1 MKDSST
7 FSKNFNTFFL
17 EKKKREENLTKEK
30 KAKEQFYDIKNFK
43 VNRNNEFMENDIN
56 VIISERDIK
65 NINMKNNEEDIYEV
79 ININR
84 KKDKRYDMISNDN
97 NRSNNI
103 PNEGSKNRF
112 DESEKNNNKKENLQ
126 NEVKDNI
133 IKNKSILIKP
143 NNDIYDISK
152 LNNFINNEPFKRLQE
167 LKLKINNRYLDKC
180 ENISNHVIKEYHNII
195 NNYIDDIKRET
206 LLKINS
212 LKENIE
218 NMFDRIDNYIH
229 EVISLKNFVN
239 QKESNPKYGYNYK
252 CIISYYEDIL
262 LSNIYEKM
270 ILTNN
275 FQENNFY
282 TVVENLKRDLT
293 NQMKKKIREKKN
305 IIKEKWTN
313 IKNTFTQINEEM
325 KLFISNFEKKYNES
339 INMINIETEDFEKKL
354 TQNIYFNKIEI
365 NNLIHKENENNKL
378 FFSQLLNS
386 FNDYIMKLYNCIYIK
401 YSKCECLFFFHIIN
415 QLNKEESCYVFSI
428 ISENFIKNLSNDKV
442 LNYFLKRLQD
452 NYQSIYKKRIELH
465 KEDYFSNFFF
475 FCKTYEDFYIYLNT
489 YYEEYIKMY
498 DEIYKQLICYR
509 DIIFFILFNF
519 DQFLLL
525 IKDEEQ
531 NKMVHKERKRGVK
544 KNSNYKK
551 EESKINK
558 NVHIV
563 DENHFINIEKPFYNT
578 TIIDSNN
585 NNNIAQVNYQFNHDN
600 NINDNII
607 INNETLKC
615 EEDNKSICSKED
627 SLALINKNKITFEK
641 YIENILNY
649 YNIINLRDDYFLL
662 SFFQFIEMLRTHLQL
677 SNINIE
683 NKMCENIFMCKKEN
697 EELKINYYL
706 HFKQYNENVKN
717 CLKCKD
723 YIELNNLI
731 NMNNI
736 LVDKLKQIIK
746 NINEKVQYLCDFI
759 ATDLK
764 EYSSK
769 FFFSLL
775 KETKIIASQKEN
787 QNDQEKKK
795 KKKKKKKKEKENNDT
810 DNNTKIASQNEE
822 IENAKKSNDI
832 HNETQEF
839 ILKEDNN
846 KNKENEIKLI
856 NQFING
862 EYIYI
867 YDISNII
874 QYVYTN
880 YEYNIKLLLKNCKST
895 NKTSKKNK
903 NKSKVEQNNTNI
915 NIQPFCIYHKSLIQN
930 NISYIKNQI
939 ISRNIKK
946 KKENISEQKDENIIV
961 DKDSN
966 VFFLLLPQ
974 ICFDTSISYDNIL
987 FNFNNLKESFQP
999 FITNYYEYFKNI
1011 FFEYLLKIKTTTE
1024 KIKYSNY
1031 FEHIDETH
1039 LCEIFNKNEIIINQA
1054 YNQLKEKFLKN
1065 KEIYVIST
1073 NKLNKLIQ
1081 MYNNII
1087 NDSVEEQNIQTCI
1100 NNIEKILSEKIENFD
1115 NFYRTYV
1122 SLFEKLNETY
1132 NNFMKELENMINKLN
1147 KEIKKLEKY
1156 YEMIVKIDGKNFDKE
1171 EIINRIKCSNEFVQS
1186 VMKKKQD
1193 IDNLYNA
1200 NVYIFNNKIKII
1212 KSTCTNNKINI
1223 NDEGHK
1229 KVSTNNEMINYLSI
1243 KEEIKNN
1250 ILIFYVL
1257 IYHIKKD
1264 IISYKNVKSNYQTVV
1279 QEQEVD
1285 VNENKIKNGNKNKI
1299 KNDHNNNNNN
1309 NNNNLNGNINV
1320 LKNNKMNILYTM
1332 ENKNVKKGTY
1342 KKNTNTSYN
1351 NNNNDNIIIL
1361 KDKNVNS
1368 HIDNINIENK
1378 FKDIQNHIYKINIF
1392 QKIKNIY
1399 ELDIK
1404 SNNSIVNNFFFFFKV
1419 FQNVDNLLFSQNNN
1433 IEEYNDKLIT
1443 FDMFINKLKYEQ
1455 KDEGIFKKEENVI
1468 EIEERNEENIKK
1480 KNNNKKSNHL
1490 NNMFDINK
1498 NEGNHLF
1505 NVKNL
1510 KEYNKQKNTYEPKIF
1525 ECKEDIQTYI
1535 TSSIINKKYCDI
1547 KFFLYI
1553 CSYIIYYICKVLQID
1568 DYNNIMKEKKE
1579 NSQHLLYISYDMS
1592 YMIYKNHILNEKT
1605 PKNNI
1610 IQIQNIKINKK
1621 SMSSFIYLP
1630 NHLYYKIELTNLF
1643 QFEKKIIFDL
1653 FEQFFSQI
1661 ISLQMFDEN
1670 NKNFQ
1675 KVQNEYINDIF
1686 QLAIYLKVLSKK
1698 ISYFVFFHIYENYEK
1713 LSKDRINYLQINFMK
1728 TFDQLSEEIKIRDDN
1743 PNSITRR
1750 KKELKKLFE
1759 QYVLNIR
1766 IILANLLY
1774 SFYEHL
1780 YNNFIFFIHILN
1792 LLPCNFSLLSNK
1804 HNEDNIKD
1812 RSKEGTSLIKI
1823 EYIDNSINYDLNDI
1837 MKKINNVYNN
1847 LNVEPTKGKE
1857 KSNENYI
1864 TNYKMHMNINND
1876 ILYMTFHYNNSY
1888 IVKKLEK
1895 KIEKY
1900 MTKFYTHVTNILD
1913 EKKKEI
1919 IKIISND
1926 KKINRKYYE

>member
-17 EKKKREENLTKEK
+17 EKKKREDNLTKEK

-43 VNRNNEFMENDIN
+43 VHRDNEFMEKNIN
-56 VIISERDIK
+56 IIISERDIK
-65 NINMKNNEEDIYEV
+65 NINMKNNEEDIFKG

-84 KKDKRYDMISNDN
+84 NKDKKNVIISNGN
-97 NRSNNI
+97 NPSNNI
-103 PNEGSKNRF
+103 PNECSKNVF
-112 DESEKNNNKKENLQ
+112 ENNNKKENLQ
-126 NEVKDNI
+126 DEVKDNI
-133 IKNKSILIKP
+133 IKNKNNLI
-143 NNDIYDISK
+143 NTNDDIYDISK
-152 LNNFINNEPFKRLQE
+152 LNNIINNEPFKRIQE

-206 LLKINS
+206 VLNINR
-212 LKENIE
+212 LKENVE
-218 NMFDRIDNYIH
+218 NMFHMIDNYIH
-229 EVISLKNFVN
+229 EVINLRNVFN
-239 QKESNPKYGYNYK
+239 QKESNPNYGYNYK
-252 CIISYYEDIL
+252 FIISYYEDLI

-275 FQENNFY
+275 FQDNNFY

-305 IIKEKWTN
+305 VIKEKWTN

-325 KLFISNFEKKYNES
+325 KLFISKFEKKYNES
-339 INMINIETEDFEKKL
+339 INMINIETEELEKKL
-354 TQNIYFNKIEI
+354 TQNIYFNQIEI

-386 FNDYIMKLYNCIYIK
+386 FNDYIMNLYNCIYTK

-415 QLNKEESCYVFSI
+415 QLNQEESCYVFSI

-452 NYQSIYKKRIELH
+452 NYQSIYKKRIELQ

-475 FCKTYEDFYIYLNT
+475 FFKTYEDFYIYLNT

-498 DEIYKQLICYR
+498 DEIYKHLICYR
-509 DIIFFILFNF
+509 DVIFFVLFNC

-531 NKMVHKERKRGVK
+531 NKMVHKERKRGMK
-544 KNSNYKK
+544 KGANYKK
-551 EESKINK
+551 KENKINQ
-558 NVHIV
+558 NVHIA
-563 DENHFINIEKPFYNT
+563 DENHFIHIEKPFYKT
-578 TIIDSNN
+578 TIMDGNNNNN
-585 NNNIAQVNYQFNHDN
+585 NNNISQVNYQFNHDN
-600 NINDNII
+600 NTSDSIIINN

-615 EEDNKSICSKED
+615 KEDNKSIYSKEE
-627 SLALINKNKITFEK
+627 SLALINKNKMVFEK

-662 SFFQFIEMLRTHLQL
+662 SFFQFIEMLRTHLHL

-683 NKMCENIFMCKKEN
+683 NKMCENIFKCKKEN

-759 ATDLK
+759 HTDLK

-775 KETKIIASQKEN
+775 KKTRIVASQKEN
-787 QNDQEKKK
+787 QNDQEKKNR
-795 KKKKKKKKEKENNDT
+795 KKKKKKEKENNHND
-810 DNNTKIASQNEE
+810 DNNKIASQNKNDD
-822 IENAKKSNDI
+822 IENVKNSNDI
-832 HNETQEF
+832 HIETQNF

-846 KNKENEIKLI
+846 KNKEDEIKLI

-862 EYIYI
+862 EYVYI

-880 YEYNIKLLLKNCKST
+880 YEYNIKLLLKNCKS
-895 NKTSKKNK
+895 NRNSKNK
-903 NKSKVEQNNTNI
+903 NKSKVKQNNTNV

-930 NISYIKNQI
+930 NISYIKTKI

-946 KKENISEQKDENIIV
+946 KKENIITDRHW
-961 DKDSN
+961 N
-966 VFFLLLPQ
+966 VSFSLPQ
-974 ICFDTSISYDNIL
+974 IFFDTSINYVNIL
-987 FNFNNLKESFQP
+987 FNLNNLKESFQP
-999 FITNYYEYFKNI
+999 FVTNYYEYFKNI
-1011 FFEYLLKIKTTTE
+1011 LFEYLLKIKTTTE

-1039 LCEIFNKNEIIINQA
+1039 LNEIFHKNEISINQV
-1054 YNQLKEKFLKN
+1054 YNQLNEKFLKN

-1073 NKLNKLIQ
+1073 NKLNELIHI
-1081 MYNNII
+1081 YTNII
-1087 NDSVEEQNIQTCI
+1087 NDSVEEKNMQTCI
-1100 NNIEKILSEKIENFD
+1100 KNIEKILSEKIENFD

-1122 SLFEKLNETY
+1122 TLFEKFKETY
-1132 NNFMKELENMINKLN
+1132 NNFMKELENMLNKLN

-1156 YEMIVKIDGKNFDKE
+1156 YEMIVNIDGKNFDKD
-1171 EIINRIKCSNEFVQS
+1171 EIIKRIKCSNEFAQS
-1186 VMKKKQD
+1186 VIKKKQD

-1200 NVYIFNNKIKII
+1200 NLYIFNNKIKII
-1212 KSTCTNNKINI
+1212 KSKCINNKINI
-1223 NDEGHK
+1223 INDEGNK
-1229 KVSTNNEMINYLSI
+1229 KVSTNNDMINYLSI

-1264 IISYKNVKSNYQTVV
+1264 IISYKNIKRNYQNVA

-1285 VNENKIKNGNKNKI
+1285 IKEKKQKYRNKNKI
-1299 KNDHNNNNNN
+1299 KNDHNNNI
-1309 NNNNLNGNINV
+1309 NGNINV

-1342 KKNTNTSYN
+1342 KKNKNMSYN
-1351 NNNNDNIIIL
+1351 NNNIIL
-1361 KDKNVNS
+1361 KDKNMNS
-1368 HIDNINIENK
+1368 NIDNINIENK
-1378 FKDIQNHIYKINIF
+1378 FKDIQNYIYKINIF

-1404 SNNSIVNNFFFFFKV
+1404 SNNSIVNNFFFFFKI
-1419 FQNVDNLLFSQNNN
+1419 FQNINDLLFSENNN

-1443 FDMFINKLKYEQ
+1443 FEMFINQLKYEK
-1455 KDEGIFKKEENVI
+1455 KDEGIFQKEKNVN
-1468 EIEERNEENIKK
+1468 EIEKHNKENIN
-1480 KNNNKKSNHL
+1480 KNKNKKFNHL

-1498 NEGNHLF
+1498 NEENNFF

-1510 KEYNKQKNTYEPKIF
+1510 KEYNEQENKYTPKNF
-1525 ECKEDIQTYI
+1525 ECTEDIQTYI
-1535 TSSIINKKYCDI
+1535 ISNIINKKYCDI

-1553 CSYIIYYICKVLQID
+1553 CSYIIYYICKVIKID
-1568 DYNNIMKEKKE
+1568 ECNNIMKEKKE

-1592 YMIYKNHILNEKT
+1592 YMIYKNHILNEKS

-1643 QFEKKIIFDL
+1643 HFEKKIIFDL
-1653 FEQFFSQI
+1653 FEKFFSQI
-1661 ISLQMFDEN
+1661 ISLQIFDEN

-1698 ISYFVFFHIYENYEK
+1698 ISYFVFFHIYEYHEK
-1713 LSKDRINYLQINFMK
+1713 LSNDRINYLQINFIK

-1743 PNSITRR
+1743 PNSIIRR
-1750 KKELKKLFE
+1750 KRELKKLFE

-1766 IILANLLY
+1766 ILLANLLY
-1774 SFYEHL
+1774 SFYENL
-1780 YNNFIFFIHILN
+1780 YNNFIFFIHLLN

-1804 HNEDNIKD
+1804 HNEDKIKD
-1812 RSKEGTSLIKI
+1812 RKKEATSLIKI

-1837 MKKINNVYNN
+1837 MKKINNSYNN
-1847 LNVEPTKGKE
+1847 LNVEQKKGKE
-1857 KSNENYI
+1857 TSNENYI
-1864 TNYKMHMNINND
+1864 TNYKMYMNINND
-1876 ILYMTFHYNNSY
+1876 ILYMNVHYNNSY

-1900 MTKFYTHVTNILD
+1900 MTKFYTYITNILD

>member
-43 VNRNNEFMENDIN
+43 VRRNNEFMEKDIN

-65 NINMKNNEEDIYEV
+65 NINKKNNEEDIFEV
-79 ININR
+79 INVNR
-84 KKDKRYDMISNDN
+84 KKDKRYDMLPIDN
-97 NRSNNI
+97 NPSNNI
-103 PNEGSKNRF
+103 PNECSKNRF
-112 DESEKNNNKKENLQ
+112 DESQKNNKKENLRD
-126 NEVKDNI
+126 EEKDII
-133 IKNKSILIKP
+133 IKNKSILIKTDD
-143 NNDIYDISK
+143 DIYDISK
-152 LNNFINNEPFKRLQE
+152 LNNFINNEPFKRMQE
-167 LKLKINNRYLDKC
+167 LKLKLNNRYLDKC

-218 NMFDRIDNYIH
+218 DMFHMIDNSIH
-229 EVISLKNFVN
+229 EVINLKTFFN
-239 QKESNPKYGYNYK
+239 QKESNPKNGYNYK
-252 CIISYYEDIL
+252 IIISYYEDII

-275 FQENNFY
+275 FQDNNFY

-293 NQMKKKIREKKN
+293 NQMKKKILEKKN
-305 IIKEKWTN
+305 IIKEKWSN
-313 IKNTFTQINEEM
+313 IKNTFKQINEEM
-325 KLFISNFEKKYNES
+325 ELFICNFEKRYKET
-339 INMINIETEDFEKKL
+339 INMINIETGELEKKL
-354 TQNIYFNKIEI
+354 TENIYFNKIEI
-365 NNLIHKENENNKL
+365 TKLIHKENENNKL
-378 FFSQLLNS
+378 FFLQLLNS
-386 FNDYIMKLYNCIYIK
+386 FNDYITKLYNCIYTK

-442 LNYFLKRLQD
+442 LNYIIKRLQD

-475 FCKTYEDFYIYLNT
+475 FYKTYEDFYIYLNT

-509 DIIFFILFNF
+509 DVIFFILFNF
-519 DQFLLL
+519 EQFLLL

-531 NKMVHKERKRGVK
+531 NKKVHKERKRGVK
-544 KNSNYKK
+544 KKDNYKK
-551 EESKINK
+551 KENKINK
-558 NVHIV
+558 NVHNEN
-563 DENHFINIEKPFYNT
+563 ENHFINMVKPFYNA
-578 TIIDSNN
+578 TIIDSNSNSNSNSNNNNNNNN
-585 NNNIAQVNYQFNHDN
+585 NNNISQVNYQFNHDN
-600 NINDNII
+600 NINDTII
-607 INNETLKC
+607 INNINNETFKC
-615 EEDNKSICSKED
+615 EEDNKSIYSKEH
-627 SLALINKNKITFEK
+627 SLELLNKNKMIFEK

-662 SFFQFIEMLRTHLQL
+662 SFFQFIEMLRTHLHL

-683 NKMCENIFMCKKEN
+683 NKMCENIFKCKKEN

-731 NMNNI
+731 NTNNI
-736 LVDKLKQIIK
+736 LVDKLKEIIK
-746 NINEKVQYLCDFI
+746 NINEKVQFLCDFI

-764 EYSSK
+764 EYSSN

-795 KKKKKKKKEKENNDT
+795 KKKKKKTKRKRKDD
-810 DNNTKIASQNEE
+810 DNKIASQNEN
-822 IENAKKSNDI
+822 ENVKKSNDI

-862 EYIYI
+862 EYVYI
-867 YDISNII
+867 YNISNII

-880 YEYNIKLLLKNCKST
+880 YEYNIKLLLKNCKI
-895 NKTSKKNK
+895 NRTSKNK
-903 NKSKVEQNNTNI
+903 NKSKVEQNNTNDK
-915 NIQPFCIYHKSLIQN
+915 IQPYCIYHKSLIQN
-930 NISYIKNQI
+930 NISYIKSQI

-946 KKENISEQKDENIIV
+946 KKENISEEKDENIIT

-966 VFFLLLPQ
+966 VFFLYPQ
-974 ICFDTSISYDNIL
+974 IWFDTSINYVNIL

-999 FITNYYEYFKNI
+999 FVTNYYEYFKNML
-1011 FFEYLLKIKTTTE
+1011 FEYLLKIKTTTE

-1031 FEHIDETH
+1031 FEYIDETH
-1039 LCEIFNKNEIIINQA
+1039 LYEIVNKNEININEV
-1054 YNQLKEKFLKN
+1054 YNQLSEKFLKN

-1073 NKLNKLIQ
+1073 NKLNELIH
-1081 MYNNII
+1081 MYKNII
-1087 NDSVEEQNIQTCI
+1087 NDSIEEKNMQTCMK
-1100 NNIEKILSEKIENFD
+1100 NIEKILSEKIENFD

-1122 SLFEKLNETY
+1122 ILFEKFNVTY
-1132 NNFMKELENMINKLN
+1132 NKFMKELENMINKLN

-1156 YEMIVKIDGKNFDKE
+1156 YEMILNIDGKNFDKE
-1171 EIINRIKCSNEFVQS
+1171 EIIKRIKCSNEFVQS
-1186 VMKKKQD
+1186 VIKKKQD

-1212 KSTCTNNKINI
+1212 KSKCTNNKINI
-1223 NDEGHK
+1223 NHERHK

-1250 ILIFYVL
+1250 ILIFYIL
-1257 IYHIKKD
+1257 IYHIKKH
-1264 IISYKNVKSNYQTVV
+1264 IISYKNLKSNYQNVV
-1279 QEQEVD
+1279 EEQEID
-1285 VNENKIKNGNKNKI
+1285 VNGKKQKNGNKNKI
-1299 KNDHNNNNNN
+1299 KNDHNKNNNNN
-1309 NNNNLNGNINV
+1309 NNNINV
-1320 LKNNKMNILYTM
+1320 LKYKKMNILYTM
-1332 ENKNVKKGTY
+1332 ENKIVKKGTY
-1342 KKNTNTSYN
+1342 KKNKNTSNNINNNNIN
-1351 NNNNDNIIIL
+1351 NNNNNNINNNNINNNNNNINNIIL
-1361 KDKNVNS
+1361 KDKYMNS

-1378 FKDIQNHIYKINIF
+1378 FKDIQNYIYKINIF

-1404 SNNSIVNNFFFFFKV
+1404 SNNSIVNNFFFFFKI
-1419 FQNVDNLLFSQNNN
+1419 FQNVNDLLFSENNN
-1433 IEEYNDKLIT
+1433 IEEYNDQLIT
-1443 FDMFINKLKYEQ
+1443 FEMFINKLNYEQ
-1455 KDEGIFKKEENVI
+1455 KDECIFK
-1468 EIEERNEENIKK
+1468 NEEN
-1480 KNNNKKSNHL
+1480 N
-1490 NNMFDINK
+1490 F
-1498 NEGNHLF
+1498 F

-1510 KEYNKQKNTYEPKIF
+1510 KEYDKQKNTYAPKSF
-1525 ECKEDIQTYI
+1525 DCKEDIQTYI
-1535 TSSIINKKYCDI
+1535 TNYIINKKYCDI

-1553 CSYIIYYICKVLQID
+1553 CSYIIYYICKVIQID
-1568 DYNNIMKEKKE
+1568 HYNNIMKEKKE
-1579 NSQHLLYISYDMS
+1579 NFQHLLYISYDMS
-1592 YMIYKNHILNEKT
+1592 YMIYKNHILNDKI

-1630 NHLYYKIELTNLF
+1630 NHLYYKIDLTNLF
-1643 QFEKKIIFDL
+1643 HFEEKIIFHL
-1653 FEQFFSQI
+1653 FEKFFSQI
-1661 ISLQMFDEN
+1661 ISLQTFDEN

-1686 QLAIYLKVLSKK
+1686 ELSIYLKVLSKK
-1698 ISYFVFFHIYENYEK
+1698 ISYVVFFHIYEYHEK
-1713 LSKDRINYLQINFMK
+1713 LSKDRINYFQINFIK
-1728 TFDQLSEEIKIRDDN
+1728 TFDQLSEEIKIRNDN

-1750 KKELKKLFE
+1750 KRELKKLFE

-1774 SFYEHL
+1774 SFYENL
-1780 YNNFIFFIHILN
+1780 YNNFVFFIHLLN
-1792 LLPCNFSLLSNK
+1792 LLPYNFSLLSNK

-1812 RSKEGTSLIKI
+1812 RNKEVTSFIKI

-1847 LNVEPTKGKE
+1847 INVEPTKGKE

-1864 TNYKMHMNINND
+1864 TNNKMYMNINND
-1876 ILYMTFHYNNSY
+1876 ILYMIFHYNNSY

-1895 KIEKY
+1895 KIQKY
-1900 MTKFYTHVTNILD
+1900 MTKFYTHITNILD
-1913 EKKKEI
+1913 DKKKDI